1 MTREEF
7 AQNRAEAMRAEDNVV
22 QSLSIEFQ
30 HVGPGEAT
38 LAMSVASYMLNGLG
52 IGHGGYIF
60 ILADTALGFA
70 SNTRDQHVVAQ
81 HCSIT
86 YVAPVQ
92 EGDRLTAEAREI
104 SRTGRSGIF
113 DVRVLNQ
120 LGETVAEFRGHT
132 RTVAG
137 KPRIENPR

>member
-1 MTREEF
+1 MTPEEL
-7 AQNRAEAMRAEDNVV
+7 ARARSEAMRAEDNVV
-22 QSLSIEFQ
+22 QSLGIEFR

-38 LAMSVASYMLNGLG
+38 LAMDVARCMLNGLG
-52 IGHGGYIF
+52 IGHGGYVY

-70 SNTRDQHVVAQ
+70 GNTGEERVVAQ

-86 YVAPVQ
+86 YLAPVHK
-92 EGDRLTAEAREI
+92 GDRLTAQAREI
-104 SRTGRSGIF
+104 SRTGRSAIY

-120 LGETVAEFRGHT
+120 SGETVAEFRGHT

-137 KPRIENPR
+137 THRIERTG

>member
-1 MTREEF
+1 MTPAELARS
-7 AQNRAEAMRAEDNVV
+7 RAEAMRTKDNVV
-22 QSLSIEFQ
+22 QSLGIEFQ

-38 LAMSVASYMLNGLG
+38 LAMNVASYMLNGLG
-52 IGHGGYIF
+52 IGHGGYVF

-70 SNTRDQHVVAQ
+70 GNTRDERVVAQ
-81 HCSIT
+81 HCAIT
-86 YVAPVQ
+86 YLAPVQ

-132 RTVAG
+132 RSISG
-137 KPRIENPR
+137 MPRIEQAD